1 MDINL
6 KKIHSECGW
15 HEKAILG
22 STSCGCFNCL
32 SIFPPSEITEWINE
46 TPDCPRGEG
55 KTAICPKCDIDSV
68 LPDSIDSGLS
78 LQLLELMQKEYL

>member
-1 MDINL
+1 MLNCISRLAWDFCFDL
-6 KKIHSECGW
+6 YL
-15 HEKAILG
+15 A
-22 STSCGCFNCL
+22 ST
-32 SIFPPSEITEWINE
+32 INE